1 MKKVTYLLCSLLLIM
16 FITGYASAQT
26 MNKDAVK
33 PFNDGLAKS
42 KKGDYKD
49 ALADFEKAIKFD
61 KDYRIYY
68 QIGFA
73 EMKLKNTDEAIKNF
87 DNTIKANPKF
97 DAAYNDLGN
106 VYYSLGKYQ
115 DAIDNFQKVL
125 DLSKNEATNKVVKF
139 NLALS
144 YTGLAST
151 AENDKNFKK
160 AISELKQALKYD
172 NYDVAYLALAR
183 NYVQDNQYNSA
194 ISAGLKA
201 LKYKKDISEAGPDY
215 YIGVSYS
222 QKNEMK
228 KAKEYL
234 NKAKS
239 DPVYKSSAETVLK
252 AIQ

>member
-1 MKKVTYLLCSLLLIM
+1 MKKLTYLLFSFFLILM
-16 FITGYASAQT
+16 FSGYTSAQT
-26 MNKDAVK
+26 MKKEAVK

-49 ALADFEKAIKFD
+49 ALNDFKTALKYD
-61 KDYRIYY
+61 QDYRVYY

-73 EMKLKNTDEAIKNF
+73 EMKLKNTDGAIKNF
-87 DNTIKANPKF
+87 ENSIKANPKF
-97 DAAYNDLGN
+97 DGAYNDLGN

-115 DAIDNFQKVL
+115 DAITNFEKVL
-125 DLSKNEATNKVVKF
+125 ELSKNEATNKVVKF

-160 AISELKQALKYD
+160 AISELNKAVGYD

-183 NYVQDNQYNSA
+183 NYFQASQYNRA
-194 ISAGLKA
+194 ISAGFKA
-201 LKYKKDISEAGPDY
+201 LKYKKDIGEGGPNY
-215 YIGVSYS
+215 YIGASYA
-222 QKNEMK
+222 QKNEVK

-234 NKAKS
+234 NKAKA
-239 DPVYKSSAETVLK
+239 DPVYKSYSETILK
-252 AIQ
+252 ALQ